1 MQSLLLCFESSS
13 YFLLVTYFIE
23 LEVKAEGNKGIMGGI
38 FGKAMDENLKKNQE
52 FMLTSQR
59 AQVFCILPVLIYQ

>member
-1 MQSLLLCFESSS
+1 MSALHIFFC
-13 YFLLVTYFIE
+13 VTYFIE

-59 AQVFCILPVLIYQ
+59 AQVFCVLHVLIY